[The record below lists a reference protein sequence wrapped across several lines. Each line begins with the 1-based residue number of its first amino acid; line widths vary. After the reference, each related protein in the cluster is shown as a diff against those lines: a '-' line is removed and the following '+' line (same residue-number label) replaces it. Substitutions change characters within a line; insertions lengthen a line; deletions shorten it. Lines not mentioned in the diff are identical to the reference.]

1 MERTEILTI
10 NGLGGK
16 KVKGGDLPGIQEKRN
31 LDLNEEGKE
40 S

>member
-1 MERTEILTI
+1 MGEEER
-10 NGLGGK
+10 K
-16 KVKGGDLPGIQEKRN
+16 AKGGDMPGIQEKN